1 VSIVVHGSDGA
12 NSRLVTFAP
21 GSIFG
26 EAALF
31 DGNKRSASAIAAE
44 DAVVYSLSRTTLAA
58 LAVTY
63 PTLANKLLFNL
74 GRHLSARLR
83 QTTASLREVDEP
95 LR

>member
-1 VSIVVHGSDGA
+1 MAG
-12 NSRLVTFAP
+12 
-21 GSIFG
+21 
-26 EAALF
+26 
-31 DGNKRSASAIAAE
+31 ASAIAAE

-63 PTLANKLLFNL
+63 PALANKLLFNL
-74 GRHLSARLR
+74 GRHLSGRLR